1 MSFSPSEKKIA
12 IEPLTANTY
21 SSKFKT
27 VALMLHG
34 FEGVEKQLTVNGR
47 SISPK
52 ATSIDLY
59 NSIKPNDPLWFD
71 SRKMEQQVLLIDN
84 LKANENTEIG
94 W

>member
-1 MSFSPSEKKIA
+1 
-12 IEPLTANTY
+12 
-21 SSKFKT
+21 
-27 VALMLHG
+27 MLHG
-34 FEGVEKQLTVNGR
+34 FDAVEKQLKVNGR
-47 SISPK
+47 SVSLK